1 MNTPALDSL
10 AELDSLIQLAMR
22 QQILAALQK
31 PEMTLEMLS
40 KTMKLYQ
47 KTIEQELKAKAL
59 ELKKQELAFRG
70 QKLAADQAKAVRKQ
84 EQDSAKKN
92 RDEASADKKPRVA
105 PSLLSDD
112 GKRKP
117 VWNEAEAIVAAARE
131 KQTR

>member
-1 MNTPALDSL
+1 MDTPTPDTVAQ
-10 AELDSLIQLAMR
+10 LDSLIQLAMR

-31 PEMTLEMLS
+31 PGMTLEMLS

-47 KTIEQELKAKAL
+47 KTIEQELK
-59 ELKKQELAFRG
+59 KQELAYRA

-84 EQDSAKKN
+84 EEDSAKKN
-92 RDEASADKKPRVA
+92 RDEAPSEKKSRVA

-117 VWNEAEAIVAAARE
+117 VWNEAEAIVNAARE
-131 KQTR
+131 KQNK